1 MEEPVTDLRAQ
12 VGVGP
17 GEDEAVGRVALG
29 SEFCGGISKL
39 IATDARG
46 AGCPPYLDC

>member
-1 MEEPVTDLRAQ
+1 MEKPVTDLGAQ

-17 GEDEAVGRVALG
+17 GEDEAVGRVALS
-29 SEFCGGISKL
+29 SEFCGSISKL
-39 IATDARG
+39 IAADARV